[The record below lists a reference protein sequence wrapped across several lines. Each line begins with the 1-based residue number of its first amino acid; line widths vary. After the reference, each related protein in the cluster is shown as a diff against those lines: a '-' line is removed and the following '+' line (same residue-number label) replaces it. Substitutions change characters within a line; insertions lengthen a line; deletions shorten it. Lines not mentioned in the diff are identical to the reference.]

1 MISMKV
7 YAYLGGSWT
16 DITSDTLANAGIS
29 ASVGIPGNKETD
41 RIAADGTLS
50 FTLKNNDAK
59 YTPGSG
65 TAHADWKKGTPV
77 KVVFTKFED
86 KTKFIGRVDKIR
98 LNYNYNNSTASI
110 TAKDWIYYASQLP
123 LDIPAL
129 QEDQRSDQ
137 IVTTILGFAPIQ
149 PEATSLQTGYTTYPY
164 AFHDN
169 TVKTTAYSEISKAVS
184 SDWGYGYVKLDG
196 TLTLET
202 YNGRTTTQ
210 KELTVTG
217 ELDGSLLLE
226 DETELLLE
234 DGTPLLLED
243 YSIYYQD
250 AEISA
255 INDINM
261 SYAEN
266 IINRFSVQVQ
276 PYKLGDYDE
285 LVYTNEINQTIPA
298 GQTISFRIPFTD
310 QSSKQPLAA
319 IQPTVKQTTL
329 IHFDTPPEGVTGI
342 QEDIDATLPF
352 NRTSFSFASG
362 ASLSTSVKKFGTAS
376 LVLNGSSDYVYS
388 STQEKF
394 NLRNGDFTADWW
406 EYRLASTAG
415 KAVISRSTSAAFSP
429 YVFGYSDGTY
439 LRCYIT
445 SDGAS
450 WDIANGKSFGTL
462 ATSTWTHYAISRSGN
477 TYRTFKNGVLQ
488 DTWTSSATIY
498 PSTDNFSIGLY
509 NGGYFNGYI
518 DEVRVVK
525 GYAEYTD
532 AFTPAVTSHKMS
544 GINWRV
550 HEAPER
556 QGTELTSS
564 MTATASPGGTG
575 MDFEITSASGTDGY
589 LVLDVYARP
598 LQSLSPLSHIA
609 EDATSI
615 NEYGYFSQN
624 VEMRLRPGVYFA
636 KIIADEVIAAEKD
649 PRTVLHK
656 ISFVA
661 NKNDVN
667 EALFMQCDLGD
678 LININESLSGYDA
691 RNHINHISWNAIA
704 GDGGVIVYVDFT
716 VKEQ

>member
-1 MISMKV
+1 MISLKL
-7 YAYLGGSWT
+7 YAYLGGSWI
-16 DITSDTLANAGIS
+16 DITEDRLVSAGIS
-29 ASVGIPGNKETD
+29 ATVGISGNKETD
-41 RIAADGTLS
+41 RIASDGTLS

-65 TAHADWKKGTPV
+65 AAHADWKKGTPV
-77 KVVFTKFED
+77 KVVFTDIRD

-110 TAKDWIYYASQLP
+110 TAKDWIYYSSQLP

-129 QEDQRSDQ
+129 QENQRSDQ

-149 PEATSLQTGYTTYPY
+149 PEATSLQTGYTTYYY

-169 TVKTTAYSEISKAVS
+169 TVKTTAYSEISKAVL

-202 YNGRTTTQ
+202 YNGRTPTQ
-210 KELTVTG
+210 KELTIVT
-217 ELDGSLLLE
+217 EVDGSLLLE
-226 DETELLLE
+226 DGTELLLE

-243 YSIYYQD
+243 YYTYRQD

-266 IINRFSVQVQ
+266 IINRFSVNVQ
-276 PYKLGDYDE
+276 PYKLGDYDT
-285 LVYTNEINQTIPA
+285 LVYTNEINQPIPA

-310 QSSKQPLAA
+310 QNSKLPIAA
-319 IQPTVKQTTL
+319 IQPTVKQVTL

-342 QEDIDATLPF
+342 QEDVDVTLPF
-352 NRTSFSFASG
+352 NRTSFSFVSG
-362 ASLSTSVKKFGTAS
+362 AALSTSTKKFGTAS

-388 STQEKF
+388 TSQEKF

-406 EYRLASTAG
+406 EYRTSATAG
-415 KAVISRSTSAAFSP
+415 KAVISRSVTAAFSP

-445 SDGAS
+445 SDGAT
-450 WDIANGKSFGTL
+450 WDIANAKSFGTL
-462 ATSTWTHYAISRSGN
+462 VLNTWTHYAISRSGN
-477 TYRTFKNGVLQ
+477 TYKTFKNGVVQ

-509 NGGYFNGYI
+509 NGGYYGGYI
-518 DEVRVVK
+518 DEVRIVK

-532 AFTPAVTSHKMS
+532 TFTPAVTSHKMS

-550 HEAPER
+550 YEAPER
-556 QGTELTSS
+556 QGADVTSS

-575 MDFEITSASGTDGY
+575 MDFEVTSSSSADGY
-589 LVLDVYARP
+589 LIIDVYARP
-598 LQSLSPLSHIA
+598 LQALSAISHIA

-615 NEYGYFSQN
+615 NEYGYFAQS
-624 VEMRLRPGVYFA
+624 VDMRLRQGVYFA
-636 KIIADEVIAAEKD
+636 KIVADEVIAAEKD
-649 PRTVLHK
+649 PRIVLHK
-656 ISFVA
+656 VSFVA
-661 NKNDVN
+661 NKNNVN
-667 EALFMQCDLGD
+667 EALFMDCDLGD
-678 LININESLSGYDA
+678 LININESLSDYEA
-691 RNHINHISWNAIA
+691 RNHINQISWNAIA